1 MGLKDKVCIITGAGS
16 GIGRSTAIRMAK
28 EGATIILV
36 GRTESKLQLVQQD
49 ITVIGVASKFY
60 TLDVSD
66 YQSVLDMADDVM
78 KSFGQIDVLVN
89 NAGHSSHNRRVLSTT
104 PDEIRNVINSNLIG
118 TIFCTKAVLPSMLQ
132 AHEGTIVNISSL
144 SALNAGVMGGMIYG
158 AAKSAIINFTEFLNN
173 ADLKNTGIRASVVI
187 PGEVDTPVLDKRPIP
202 PPSDARSNMVGA
214 EEAAEAITLVAS
226 LPSRTNIP
234 QLIIRPTMQRETS
247 ETVGFP

>member
-16 GIGRSTAIRMAK
+16 GIGKSTAIKMA
-28 EGATIILV
+28 EQGATVILV
-36 GRTESKLQLVQQD
+36 GRTESKLQLVENE
-49 ITVIGVASKFY
+49 ITAIGVPSKYY

-66 YQSVLDMADDVM
+66 YQSVLNMADDVIE
-78 KSFGQIDVLVN
+78 SFGRIDVLVN

-104 PDEIRNVINSNLIG
+104 PDEIKSVINSNLIG

-132 AHEGTIVNISSL
+132 AHQGTIVNVSSL

-202 PPSDARSNMVGA
+202 PPRETRSDMVGA
-214 EEAAEAITLVAS
+214 DEAAEAITLIAS
-226 LPSRTNIP
+226 LPARTNIP

-247 ETVGFP
+247 ETVEFP